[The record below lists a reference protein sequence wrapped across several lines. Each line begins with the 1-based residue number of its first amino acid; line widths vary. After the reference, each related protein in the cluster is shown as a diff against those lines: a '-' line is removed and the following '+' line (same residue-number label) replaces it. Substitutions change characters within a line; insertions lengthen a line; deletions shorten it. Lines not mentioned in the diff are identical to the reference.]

1 MNLASLAS
9 RLQAEL
15 TGNILPFW
23 MTHVPDRANGGFHGA
38 VSNDLRPVPEAP
50 RSAILCAR
58 ILWTFSAAY
67 RRFGAPAYRQMADY
81 AYQTLTGPFWD
92 REYGGVYWS
101 VDAQGRPL
109 MDRKHHYA
117 QAFAIYG
124 LSEYVRA
131 TQDET
136 ARALACELFDLL
148 ERYAFEPVHGGYIE
162 GSSRAWGVLEDMRLS
177 EREINCRKSMNTMLH
192 ILEAYTNL
200 LRIWDDPRLRTQ
212 HRALLEIYLEKVFD
226 PASGHL
232 RLLFDDA
239 WNSLVALDSY
249 GHDVESSWLMWE
261 AAGLHPDPSLRERV
275 RAAALALAEAVW
287 REGRDSDGG
296 LFYEGRAGT
305 IHDDS
310 KQWWVQAEALVGFA
324 NAFQLSG
331 DPRFAAAVQD
341 AWGFIETHLID
352 RQHGDWFKET
362 DRAGRP
368 NLAHVKAGFWE
379 CPYHHA
385 RACLEIIE
393 RFAERTSLDGCA
405 RC

>member
-1 MNLASLAS
+1 MDLASLAS

-15 TGNILPFW
+15 TDNILPFW

-38 VSNDLRPVPEAP
+38 VTNDLFPVLEAP

-67 RRFGAPAYRQMADY
+67 HRFGAPEYRQMADY
-81 AYQTLTGPFWD
+81 AYQTLAGPFWD

-101 VDAQGRPL
+101 LDAQGHPL

-148 ERYAFEPVHGGYIE
+148 ERYAFEPVYGGYIE
-162 GSSRAWGVLEDMRLS
+162 GSNRAWGTLEDMRLS

-200 LRIWDDPRLRTQ
+200 LRIWDDWRLRTQ

-232 RLLFDDA
+232 CLLFDDA

-249 GHDVESSWLMWE
+249 GHDIEASWLMWE
-261 AAGLHPDPSLRERV
+261 AACLHSDPVLRERV
-275 RAAALALAEAVW
+275 RATSLALAEAVW
-287 REGRDSDGG
+287 REGRDSDGS
-296 LFYEGRAGT
+296 LFYEGHAGA
-305 IHDDS
+305 IHDDR
-310 KQWWVQAEALVGFA
+310 KPWWVQAEALVGFA
-324 NAFQLSG
+324 SAFQLSG
-331 DPRFAAAVQD
+331 DRRFAVAVQD
-341 AWGFIETHLID
+341 AWRFIETHLID
-352 RQHGDWFKET
+352 RQHGDWFKEA

-368 NLAHVKAGFWE
+368 NLTHVKAGFWE

-385 RACLEIIE
+385 RACMEIIE
-393 RFAERTSLDGCA
+393 RFSENNSLDSCA